1 MRRKERQRDESFA
14 WDVLKKAPFV
24 TVSMIGED
32 GAPYSVP
39 VNAVVDDAYRV
50 LYFHC
55 AKSGRKLDA
64 LRANPTVSVCAVSR
78 AAVIPG
84 DFTTDYTSAILRG
97 RAEIVEDEGER
108 VKAILLLV
116 EELAPKYTQRL
127 NESMDRCLPATCIV
141 KIVPESLTGKEYT
154 PPRGEQKCE
163 A

>member
-14 WDVLKKAPFV
+14 WDVLKEAPFV

-64 LRANPTVSVCAVSR
+64 LRANPAVSVCAVSR

-116 EELAPKYTQRL
+116 EELAREQHGGL
-127 NESMDRCLPATCIV
+127 GARCAALRA
-141 KIVPESLTGKEYT
+141 
-154 PPRGEQKCE
+154 
-163 A
+163 

>member
-39 VNAVVDDAYRV
+39 VNAVVDDVYRV

-64 LRANPTVSVCAVSR
+64 LRANPAVSVCAVSR

-84 DFTTDYTSAILRG
+84 DFTTDYASAILRG

-108 VKAILLLV
+108 EGNFAAGRGAGPEVYA
-116 EELAPKYTQRL
+116 APEREHGQVSARDVHRE
-127 NESMDRCLPATCIV
+127 NRPREPDGEGVHPAA
-141 KIVPESLTGKEYT
+141 G
-154 PPRGEQKCE
+154 
-163 A
+163 

>member
-64 LRANPTVSVCAVSR
+64 LRANPAVSVCAVSR

-116 EELAPKYTQRL
+116 EELAPKYMQRL

-141 KIVPESLTGKEYT
+141 KIVPESLTGTEYT

-163 A
+163 V

>member
-64 LRANPTVSVCAVSR
+64 LRANPAVSVWRRVPR
-78 AAVIPG
+78 GG
-84 DFTTDYTSAILRG
+84 DPRRFHDRLRQRHPARPRRDRRGRG
-97 RAEIVEDEGER
+97 RAREGNFAAGRGAGPEVYAAPER
-108 VKAILLLV
+108 EHGQVSARDV
-116 EELAPKYTQRL
+116 HRENRPREPDG
-127 NESMDRCLPATCIV
+127 EGVHPAA
-141 KIVPESLTGKEYT
+141 G
-154 PPRGEQKCE
+154 
-163 A
+163 

>member
-1 MRRKERQRDESFA
+1 
-14 WDVLKKAPFV
+14 
-24 TVSMIGED
+24 MIGED

-55 AKSGRKLDA
+55 AKRGQKMDA
-64 LRANPTVSVCAVSR
+64 LRANPAVSVCAVFR
-78 AAVIPG
+78 AAIIPS
-84 DFTTDYTSAILRG
+84 DYTTDYASAILRG
-97 RAEIVEDEGER
+97 HAEIVEDESER

-127 NESMDRCLPATCIV
+127 NESMGKCLPATCIV

-154 PPRGEQKCE
+154 PLKGEQKYE
-163 A
+163 D

>member
-64 LRANPTVSVCAVSR
+64 LRANPAVSVCAVSR

-108 VKAILLLV
+108 VKAILLQIGRASCRERV
-116 EELAPKYTQRL
+116 
-127 NESMDRCLPATCIV
+127 
-141 KIVPESLTGKEYT
+141 
-154 PPRGEQKCE
+154 
-163 A
+163 

>member
-64 LRANPTVSVCAVSR
+64 LRANPAVSVCAVSR

-116 EELAPKYTQRL
+116 EELAPKYTQREHGQVSARDVHRE
-127 NESMDRCLPATCIV
+127 NRPREPDGEGVHPAA
-141 KIVPESLTGKEYT
+141 G
-154 PPRGEQKCE
+154 
-163 A
+163 

>member
-1 MRRKERQRDESFA
+1 M
-14 WDVLKKAPFV
+14 
-24 TVSMIGED
+24 
-32 GAPYSVP
+32 
-39 VNAVVDDAYRV
+39 
-50 LYFHC
+50 
-55 AKSGRKLDA
+55 
-64 LRANPTVSVCAVSR
+64 SR
-78 AAVIPG
+78 SAVIPG

-163 A
+163 V